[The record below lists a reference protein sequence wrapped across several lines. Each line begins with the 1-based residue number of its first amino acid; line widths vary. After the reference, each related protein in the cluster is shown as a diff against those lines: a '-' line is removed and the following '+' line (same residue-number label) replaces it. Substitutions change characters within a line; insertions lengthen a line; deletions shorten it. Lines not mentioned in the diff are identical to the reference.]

1 MKLTEKSM
9 EGQSN
14 TGNTENSE
22 RMKVTFAAI
31 DPYIEVNRILPVE
44 TRNGGNGMINW
55 GTRNIYPTFLYSLYE
70 AVPTLGSVIEGTVN
84 FVSGDNVTVI
94 PFGTNDGIVVNRL
107 GDTVTDLVRELAR
120 DYLIYGG
127 FAIQVIKD
135 ITGAV
140 AELYWIDMRYLRSN
154 KDNTVFFYSEKWDKP
169 GLKKTVIYPAFMPD
183 TELGGLDEAQ
193 RKMMSTSIYFFKE
206 NRRRTYPTPIYIQ
219 AIKSCDIERCIDE
232 YHLNAINNGFSDGI
246 LINFNNGVPEDKIK
260 EQIEKA
266 INEKF
271 AGQSN
276 AARIMIS
283 WNPNKE
289 SQTNIQSPQTRDY
302 GEKYNSLATRSRQQ
316 IFTAFRAN
324 PNLFGIPTDNNG
336 FSNEE
341 YTESF
346 GLYNRTQVKPIQDR
360 IRNAFARILGN
371 SAALSIT
378 PFSTDGIASE
388 GE

>member
-1 MKLTEKSM
+1 MERQPNTSSMGTE
-9 EGQSN
+9 G
-14 TGNTENSE
+14 
-22 RMKVTFAAI
+22 KVKVSFAAI
-31 DPYIEVNRILPVE
+31 DPYIEVNEILPTE
-44 TRNGGNGMINW
+44 TRAGANGMISW

-70 AVPTLGSVIEGTVN
+70 AVPTLGAVIEGTVN
-84 FVSGDNVTVI
+84 FIAGDAVTLI
-94 PFGTNDGIVVNRL
+94 PFGTMDGIRVNRA
-107 GDTVTDLVRELAR
+107 GDTATDLVRELAR

-135 ITGAV
+135 MTGAI
-140 AELYWIDMRYLRSN
+140 AELYWIDLRYLRSN

-169 GLKKTVIYPAFMPD
+169 GIKKTVVYPAFMQD
-183 TELGGLDEAQ
+183 SELKGLDESQ
-193 RKMMSTSIYFFKE
+193 RKMMASTIFFFKE

-232 YHLNAINNGFSDGI
+232 YHLNAINNGFSDGL

-260 EQIEKA
+260 KQIEKD

-276 AARIMIS
+276 AGRIMLS
-283 WNPNKE
+283 WNPDKN
-289 SQTNIQSPQTRDY
+289 SQTTMQSPQTRDY

-341 YTESF
+341 YLESF
-346 GLYNRTQVKPIQDR
+346 GLYNRTQVKPVQDR
-360 IRNAFARILGN
+360 IKSAFASIFN
-371 SAALSIT
+371 NPAALGIT
-378 PFSTDGIASE
+378 PFSIDGIASE
-388 GE
+388 V